1 MNLRS
6 LFTITVLAAALPALA
21 APTCNA
27 PQVVSGNNCTL
38 SAALGWGIAGLGT
51 ASVIIIYVPPTV
63 SGPVDI
69 EVTGMS
75 SNLGSTYAGYFGLMG
90 NGLGQPGSAIL
101 TLSDL
106 MAGGPYP
113 IGSVSPGQLISF
125 QITQVC
131 WDPTCTTA
139 APGGAVPNMFSM
151 QLSLSSPNTADIN
164 PNSVQLTGQFLN
176 GSQVTFE
183 EQEPALHTN
192 SVFSIVPGINLAATP
207 ATRYVYN
214 GTAVTLPYAVLSV
227 SNFGNPNPISGTATL
242 LDGNGHIITT
252 AAIPPIPPGGAA
264 GFLDIGRSPGDP
276 LGLFPSSLALPAGAD
291 GIFHGSLV
299 VNMSGLALTPA
310 GMNIVLSQEFN
321 GNSVLNLYVFHSPV
335 F

>member
-1 MNLRS
+1 MSPRS
-6 LFTITVLAAALPALA
+6 LFAIIVLAAALPAPA

-27 PQVVSGNNCTL
+27 RQVVSGNDCTL
-38 SAALGWGIAGLGT
+38 SVALGWGVAGLGT
-51 ASVIIIYVPPTV
+51 ASIVNIYVPPNA

-69 EVTGMS
+69 EVTGLS
-75 SNLGSTYAGYFGLMG
+75 SNLGSTYTGYFGLMG

-106 MAGGPYP
+106 MAGGAYP

-139 APGGAVPNMFSM
+139 APPGAVPNMFSM
-151 QLSLSSPNTADIN
+151 QLSLSSPTAADIN

-183 EQEPALHTN
+183 EQEPALYTN
-192 SVFSIVPGINLAATP
+192 SIFSIIPGINLGATP

-214 GTAVTLPYAVLSV
+214 GTALTLPYDVLSV
-227 SNFGNPNPISGTATL
+227 SSFNNPNPITGNATL
-242 LDGNGHIITT
+242 LDSNGNIVAT
-252 AAIPPIPPGGAA
+252 AAIPAIPPNGAA
-264 GFLDIGRSPGDP
+264 GFLDIGRFPGDP
-276 LGLFPSSLALPAGAD
+276 LGLFPSSTVLPAGSD

-299 VNMSGLALTPA
+299 VGMSGQIAT
-310 GMNIVLSQEFN
+310 GITIVLSQEFN
-321 GNSVLNLYVFHSPV
+321 GNALLNLYVFHSPV